1 MTGKSEA
8 RVTTGASMDL
18 EKRLENWAKA
28 NRVGGPRP
36 GYCAPWA
43 KLADILANGPHVPE
57 FVEIDQADAD
67 RVTKAWRRLIIHHQ
81 QLLKLSYIT
90 NMPPWIVCRKLGIRQ
105 RPHSVFDLE
114 MASAKRALRRQLE
127 RIDEEAIA
135 LRERVAYTRR
145 NNLIPAIAETA
156 A

>member
-1 MTGKSEA
+1 MRTG
-8 RVTTGASMDL
+8 TGMDL

-57 FVEIDQADAD
+57 IVEIDHKDAD
-67 RVTKAWRRLIIHHQ
+67 RVTKAWRRLVPYQQ

-90 NMPPWIVCRKLGIRQ
+90 NLPPWLVCRKLGIRQ

-114 MASAKRALRRQLE
+114 MARAKHLLKQHLV
-127 RIDEEAIA
+127 RIDDEGVVN
-135 LRERVAYTRR
+135 RKKMPYTAPD
-145 NNLIPAIAETA
+145 NLIPAIAETA

>member
-1 MTGKSEA
+1 MN
-8 RVTTGASMDL
+8 L
-18 EKRLENWAKA
+18 EERLENWGKA
-28 NRVGGPRP
+28 NRVGGGRP

-43 KLADILANGPHVPE
+43 RLADICANGAHASDVVVVDE
-57 FVEIDQADAD
+57 RDAEL
-67 RVTKAWRRLIIHHQ
+67 VTMAWRRLIIHHQ

-127 RIDEEAIA
+127 RLDEEAIA
-135 LRERVAYTRR
+135 LRERLAYTRR